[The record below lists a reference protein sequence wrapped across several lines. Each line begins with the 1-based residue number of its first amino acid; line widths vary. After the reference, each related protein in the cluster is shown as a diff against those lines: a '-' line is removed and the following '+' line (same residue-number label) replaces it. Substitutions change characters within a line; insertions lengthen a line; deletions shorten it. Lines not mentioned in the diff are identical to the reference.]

1 MRGKKQLLSP
11 HVQQKSASREVAW
24 DQMSLETHQCRRGRA
39 TGATLHHRAA
49 QSSRSTLGAA
59 LAPHRAVGAL
69 WDLPPHGG
77 MRENGWKMTLSDMS
91 FPQVGPESL
100 FSFGKGAA
108 WKQPESL
115 LLTTV

>member
-1 MRGKKQLLSP
+1 
-11 HVQQKSASREVAW
+11 
-24 DQMSLETHQCRRGRA
+24 
-39 TGATLHHRAA
+39 
-49 QSSRSTLGAA
+49 
-59 LAPHRAVGAL
+59 
-69 WDLPPHGG
+69 
-77 MRENGWKMTLSDMS
+77 MRENGWKMTLSDMN